1 MDGRKELGLWE
12 EVGLRLVLER
22 MLSEDDEKT
31 SMFDRAVH
39 GSE

>member
-1 MDGRKELGLWE
+1 MGWKERIRAVGGG
-12 EVGLRLVLER
+12 GLRLVLER
-22 MLSEDDEKT
+22 TLSEDGEKT